1 MIFLDASFLIS
12 LIVNDHKNFERAKKI
27 YKKIENEEKIISK
40 LVITEVITVLDSN
53 LKVDEELLK
62 STYKY
67 LNEDFQVIDDYPF
80 FNQAFDEV
88 LNQNHLGFFDCMYI
102 SLMKMLEINKIASFD
117 KAFNKIKELT
127 VIS

>member
-102 SLMKMLEINKIASFD
+102 SLMKILEINKIASFD